1 MLLAERTTEDVSELS
16 GDVCAA
22 LDAVITFAGCI
33 DPTEVRDD
41 DRMAVVAQLARLRS
55 VIDSIE
61 AQLLCGLE
69 RAQTTVTVTG
79 HSTARWMSNET
90 GIPHAAAKGRLN
102 VARKLHDHFDAVH
115 AALSEGRISF
125 AHAKAIVDAANPRIL
140 DQLVA
145 IQDQLVK
152 IAEAADRFERFHREL
167 QSIVNLLD
175 QDGAFDPN
183 GETQRNRLAFRF
195 DPDGVR
201 IDGKLVGASAA
212 AVKETLNRIADE
224 LFKQRCPDEPGLTR
238 PQLLAEALIELC
250 RRGTAHGTSG
260 RIPQADITLIINA
273 DDLSTAVT
281 HDGQTI
287 DGGSLKRACC
297 DADITTV
304 TVDGDGQPLNVGRTR
319 RLATDAQRRA
329 AMVRDGGCVFPGCD
343 MPVNWCDL
351 HHVIEWQNGGATDL
365 DNLAC
370 LCRRHHGLTHS
381 AGWGMEPTERPG
393 HFKWTT
399 PTGRTLHSQ
408 HDPPGT
414 RVDT

>member
-1 MLLAERTTEDVSELS
+1 MFLAGQTPENEPSSLGGGHPVLDTVVALTVGVDVSEIAE
-16 GDVCAA
+16 DEC
-22 LDAVITFAGCI
+22 
-33 DPTEVRDD
+33 
-41 DRMAVVAQLARLRS
+41 MAFVSQLAQVRA
-55 VIDSIE
+55 VFDATE
-61 AQLLCGLE
+61 TQVLCRME
-69 RAQTTVTVTG
+69 RAQTTVVETG
-79 HSTARWMSNET
+79 HTTARWLSNET
-90 GIPHAAAKGRLN
+90 GRPHAATKCR
-102 VARKLHDHFDAVH
+102 VHVSRKLHDHFDTVQT
-115 AALSEGRISF
+115 ALGEGRISF

-140 DQLVA
+140 DQLVE

-183 GETQRNRLAFRF
+183 GETQKNRLAFRF

-224 LFKQRCPDEPGLTR
+224 RFKQQCPDEPALTR

-250 RRGTAHGTSG
+250 RRGTANGTSG
-260 RIPQADITLIINA
+260 RIPQADITLIIHA

-281 HDGQTI
+281 PDGQAI
-287 DGGSLKRACC
+287 DGSSLNRACC

-304 TVDGDGQPLNVGRTR
+304 TINDDGQPLNVGRTR

-343 MPVNWCDL
+343 IPTNWCDL
-351 HHVIEWQNGGATDL
+351 HHVTEWQDGGATDL

-381 AGWGMEPTERPG
+381 NGWNMQSTGPPG
-393 HFKWTT
+393 KFAWTT

-408 HDPPGT
+408 HDPP
-414 RVDT
+414 RPACR